1 MAGLKD
7 HLNRWF
13 ISIYFLLGLLFLLTF
28 NLMGRILDALSIS
41 ISESALYIDGGAGAF
56 IVSFYLVHSK
66 FSNFQTSLFAAFT
79 ALVGYS
85 VGHQL
90 IVTTGF
96 ASWPVTALA
105 ALVIGGTTL
114 WLHENRTV

>member
-1 MAGLKD
+1 MVGLKD

-13 ISIYFLLGLLFLLTF
+13 ISIYFLLGLLFLLAF
-28 NLMGRILDALSIS
+28 NLMGRILDMESIS
-41 ISESALYIDGGAGAF
+41 LSESALYVDGGAGAC

-66 FSNFQTSLFAAFT
+66 FSNFQASLFAAFI
-79 ALVGYS
+79 ALVGYF

-90 IVTTGF
+90 IVATGF

-105 ALVIGGTTL
+105 ALVVGGTTF
-114 WLHENRTV
+114 WLHENRMV